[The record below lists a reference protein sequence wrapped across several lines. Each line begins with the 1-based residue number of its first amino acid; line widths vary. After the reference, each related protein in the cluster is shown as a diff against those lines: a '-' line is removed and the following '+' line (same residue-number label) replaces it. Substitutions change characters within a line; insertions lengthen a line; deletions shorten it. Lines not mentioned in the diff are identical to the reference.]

1 MAPNPRV
8 YKAFRAMKDLGISEV
23 KVKPVL
29 KHLLKIYDKNWELI
43 EEENYRA
50 LADAIFEREE
60 AEAVQPKKPEN
71 IEVPVGALDEEATL
85 EEPERPLKR
94 LRLKY
99 QDSQPSPSQFNS
111 AHTSLIKP
119 KVEVED
125 LPNDHQQSSSH
136 LGRMDMP
143 QLSNRGMSVSSQP
156 IQAINKRKQPT
167 IDNPNKHLAL
177 QSAPQITS
185 GALAL
190 IKPKDEPFT
199 DDMPHYEAPIA
210 ILPPE
215 PVTEVAAIAPNG
227 NLLTVDQVAHQE
239 ALASGSNMGKD
250 SRNDVALNQQLSRI
264 EEERHASNLEIASSR
279 YGEVKISINCS
290 SAHGGPDFHLPSLEE
305 VLKLIEDKCLR
316 AYKIIDPGF
325 SVTKLMKDMC
335 ECVLELGT
343 KSYHERPETINVMSA
358 AINQLEATLMEDDVF
373 DSTCRLPDS
382 TNELLN
388 FETDTV
394 LDPPQIPNLAPP
406 SNGVRDNTLPDESLS
421 EKNCAE
427 NGIEQTDLHIMVGVE
442 SLNASSNE
450 RISFPH
456 EVIDIT
462 NGQEKMMISIVN
474 EVDSECPPL
483 FHYIPQNAVFQNARV
498 NISLVLIGDSHCC
511 LTCSGDCLSLSV
523 PCACAQ
529 QKNGGFAYT
538 KHGLVKEELL
548 NESVSMSQD
557 PGKHSQLFCKQC
569 PVERSKS
576 DDILEAC
583 KGHLARTFIK
593 ECWWKCG
600 CNKQCGNRVVQRG
613 IVRKLQVFMTSEGK
627 GWGLR
632 TLEDLPR
639 GAFVCEY
646 VGEVLTNAEFFD
658 RISRSPSGEKHSH
671 PVLLDAG
678 WGSGDIKGDE
688 ALCLDAT
695 HYGNIAR
702 FINHRCFDSNLV
714 NIPVEIESPDRHYYH
729 FAFFTTRDVKAMEE
743 LTWDYGI
750 DFDDLDHP
758 VKAFQCQCGSQFCR
772 NIKRLSRSRGRR

>member
-99 QDSQPSPSQFNS
+99 QDSQPSPSQHNS
-111 AHTSLIKP
+111 THTSLIKP

-156 IQAINKRKQPT
+156 IQAINKRKQPS
-167 IDNPNKHLAL
+167 IDNPNKLLAL

-215 PVTEVAAIAPNG
+215 PVTEVAAIASNG
-227 NLLTVDQVAHQE
+227 NLLTAGQVAQE
-239 ALASGSNMGKD
+239 ALASETNMGKD
-250 SRNDVALNQQLSRI
+250 ARNDVALNQQLSRI
-264 EEERHASNLEIASSR
+264 EEESQSSNLEIASSR

-305 VLKLIEDKCLR
+305 VLKLMEDKCLR

-343 KSYHERPETINVMSA
+343 KSYHERPETTNVMSA

-427 NGIEQTDLHIMVGVE
+427 NGIEQTDLQNMVGVE

-498 NISLVLIGDSHCC
+498 NISLALIGDSHCC

-678 WGSGDIKGDE
+678 WGSGDIKGNE

-729 FAFFTTRDVKAMEE
+729 LAFFTTRDVKAMEE